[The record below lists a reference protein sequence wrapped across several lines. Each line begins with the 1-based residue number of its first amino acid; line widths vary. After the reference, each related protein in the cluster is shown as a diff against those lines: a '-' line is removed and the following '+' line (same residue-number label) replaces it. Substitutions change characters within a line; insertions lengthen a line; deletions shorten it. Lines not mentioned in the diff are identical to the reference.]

1 MSGAR
6 AGRARCAG
14 AVLALASLGTAG
26 PSGAVELSL
35 AKAVETALANNPALA
50 AVEETRRQVEGGIVE
65 ARADAFPQISFGGS
79 WGQSL
84 SPSLLNSPD
93 FEDLLELFP
102 EGFEPGTQELTRAAI
117 TVSQTIWSFG
127 KVRAAVDLAET
138 VAQAAEAQIAAA
150 RLDTGLAVADAYFRV
165 LATREGLATIEAD
178 REYRKRDL
186 ERVRDLLDIGEATEL
201 ELLRAEAA
209 AAEVEPEV
217 ARRQGQV
224 RVAENGLRNLLA
236 LSAEEPL
243 VLEPA
248 PAQLPDPPAG
258 DLLVELAL
266 AERPELSDLALQV
279 AAREQQKKVTSADGL
294 PQLDF
299 NGAWGREVR
308 VIGNFSDP
316 LYSAW
321 AFGVNLNWSLFDGG
335 RRKGQVA
342 QIESQRT
349 QTQLLL
355 DDLRAR
361 VRLEVDQALSNY
373 LTARA
378 RAAAA
383 ELSAGASREALRVA
397 RENYEQGVATQTDLL
412 DAQSRSTLSEAI
424 AIESH
429 YEALIQASRLA
440 RAVGR
445 PATAPWRAIA
455 EN

>member
-6 AGRARCAG
+6 TGVARLRA
-14 AVLALASLGTAG
+14 ALAALVAVAAA
-26 PSGAVELSL
+26 PGAAIELDL
-35 AKAVETALANNPALA
+35 ARAVETALANNPALA

-65 ARADAFPQISFGGS
+65 ARADAFPQISLGGS
-79 WGQSL
+79 WGQSRN
-84 SPSLLNSPD
+84 PSLLNSPD
-93 FEDLLELFP
+93 FEDVLELFP
-102 EGFEPGTQELTRAAI
+102 EGFEPGTQELSRAAI

-138 VAQAAEAQIAAA
+138 VAQAADAQITTA
-150 RLDTGLAVADAYFRV
+150 RLDTALAVAEAYFRV

-178 REYRKRDL
+178 REFRRRDL
-186 ERVRDLLDIGEATEL
+186 ERVRDLLEIGEATEL
-201 ELLRAEAA
+201 ERLRAEAA

-224 RVAENGLRNLLA
+224 RVAENALRNLLA
-236 LSAEEPL
+236 LAPEEPL
-243 VLEPA
+243 ALEPA
-248 PAQLPDPPAG
+248 PTALPDPPPAG
-258 DLLVELAL
+258 RLVELAL
-266 AERPELSDLALQV
+266 AERPELADLAFQI
-279 AAREQQKKVTSADGL
+279 AAREKQMKVTSADGL

-299 NGAWGREVR
+299 NGSWGREVR
-308 VIGNFSDP
+308 EIGNFSDP
-316 LYSAW
+316 LYSSW

-335 RRKGQVA
+335 RRRGQVA

-349 QTQLLL
+349 QTRLRL
-355 DDLRAR
+355 DDLRAG
-361 VRLEVDQALSNY
+361 VRLEVDRALSDY

-378 RAAAA
+378 RSAAAG
-383 ELSAGASREALRVA
+383 LSAGAAREALRVA

-412 DAQSRSTLSEAI
+412 DAQSRSTLSDAI

-455 EN
+455 ED